1 MESVSPSLIV
11 AHMRIG
17 DLKQFVDKTVIFD
30 LTSGETA
37 KVKVTL
43 VDEESEDVIG
53 AVVESSSP
61 EDYRGACA
69 MHTFGAEEIVSAKL
83 VE

>member
-1 MESVSPSLIV
+1 
-11 AHMRIG
+11 MRIG
-17 DLKQFVDKTVIFD
+17 DLKQFVDKTVILD
-30 LTSGETA
+30 LANGETA

-43 VDEESEDVIG
+43 VDEQSEDVIG

-69 MHTFGAEEIVSAKL
+69 MHTFGAGEIVSAKL
-83 VE
+83 AE

>member
-1 MESVSPSLIV
+1 
-11 AHMRIG
+11 MRMD
-17 DLKQFVDKTVIFD
+17 DLKQFEDKTVILD
-30 LTSGETA
+30 LTNGGTA

-43 VDEESEDVIG
+43 VDEESGDVIG

-69 MHTFGAEEIVSAKL
+69 MHTFNAGEIVSAKL
-83 VE
+83 AE